1 VNGFWGGEF
10 VLITLVGTAV
20 GVVAGMFGVGGGFL
34 IVPVLNIILGIPM
47 QIAVGST
54 ACQMLGPATTSVLAR
69 RMKRDD
75 LKLPLIVAG
84 GLLIGVFAGAEVLHR
99 LMESSTMASAAESA
113 FSKLRGDAVVL
124 AIYLILLL
132 GLGLFALW
140 ESGREL
146 INQPVDTGWLAG
158 LRVPPLV
165 RIAEDEPRMSIVVI
179 AWFGLVVGFLS
190 GLLGISGGLLLLPG
204 LIYLLGLPWHRAVA
218 SSMLIVWI
226 VAAQSTIAHS
236 IHDHIRLPVVI
247 GLLVGGT
254 LGARI
259 GVEWSDGLPPVYG
272 RRSFGWLALAAA
284 GMIAIKLAMSAV

>member
-1 VNGFWGGEF
+1 MAEF
-10 VLITLVGTAV
+10 LLITLVGTAV
-20 GVVAGMFGVGGGFL
+20 GFVAGMFGVGGGFL
-34 IVPVLNIILGIPM
+34 IVPVLHIALGLPI

-69 RMKRDD
+69 RMNTVD

-84 GLLIGVFAGAEVLHR
+84 GLMIGVFAGADVLHR
-99 LMESSTMASAAESA
+99 LMEPPTAGPTAADASPRV
-113 FSKLRGDAVVL
+113 RGETVVL
-124 AIYLILLL
+124 TIYLLLLL

-146 INQPVDTGWLAG
+146 THRPIRTGWLAG
-158 LRVPPLV
+158 LRVPPV
-165 RIAEDEPRMSIVVI
+165 TQIGDHDGSMSVVVI
-179 AWFGLVVGFLS
+179 AWFGLLVGFLS

-204 LIYLLGLPWHRAVA
+204 LIYLLGLEWHRAVA

-236 IHDHIRLPVVI
+236 LHDHIRLPVVI
-247 GLLVGGT
+247 GLLLGGT

-259 GVEWSDGLPPVYG
+259 GVEWSDRLPPVHG

-284 GMIAIKLAMSAV
+284 GMIAVNLAMQLF

>member
-1 VNGFWGGEF
+1 MDGFWGGEF
-10 VLITLVGTAV
+10 LLITLVGTAV
-20 GVVAGMFGVGGGFL
+20 GIVAGMFGVGGGFL
-34 IVPVLNIILGIPM
+34 IVPVLNILLGIPM

-84 GLLIGVFAGAEVLHR
+84 GLLIGVFAGAEVLHQ
-99 LMESSTMASAAESA
+99 LMEPASADPAA
-113 FSKLRGDAVVL
+113 ARRGEIVVL
-124 AIYLILLL
+124 SVYLMLLL
-132 GLGLFALW
+132 GLGSFALW

-146 INQPVDTGWLAG
+146 INRPVETGWLAG
-158 LRVPPLV
+158 LRIPPLA
-165 RIAEDEPRMSIVVI
+165 RIAEEEPRMSIVVI
-179 AWFGLVVGFLS
+179 SWFGLFVGFVS

-204 LIYLLGLPWHRAVA
+204 LIYLIGLPWHRAVA

-226 VAAQSTIAHS
+226 VALQSTIAHS
-236 IHDHIRLPVVI
+236 VHDHIRLPVVI

-272 RRSFGWLALAAA
+272 RRSFGWLALGAA
-284 GMIAIKLAMSAV
+284 GVIAVKLATSAV